1 MDVILPSSEG
11 FMQSNKFSEPSENN
25 EARQLINNWLG
36 DKTKNEQITSNNEI
50 QSQQQ
55 MTLA

>member
-1 MDVILPSSEG
+1 
-11 FMQSNKFSEPSENN
+11 MQSNKFSEPSENN

-36 DKTKNEQITSNNEI
+36 DKTKNEQITTNNEI

-55 MTLA
+55 MTLAQNNSLMPHQNV